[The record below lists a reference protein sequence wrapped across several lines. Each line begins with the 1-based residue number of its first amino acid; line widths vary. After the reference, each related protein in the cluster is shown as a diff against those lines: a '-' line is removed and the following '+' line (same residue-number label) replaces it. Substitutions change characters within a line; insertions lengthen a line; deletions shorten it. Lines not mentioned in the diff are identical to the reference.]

1 MASNRLPVDSW
12 VIRKSPEQI
21 AEEPT
26 MEHIGF
32 APDDDEFSSP
42 IGGDYQGGCLPS
54 HPGLGLSHR
63 TRSPRPTNVA

>member
-1 MASNRLPVDSW
+1 
-12 VIRKSPEQI
+12 
-21 AEEPT
+21 

-63 TRSPRPTNVA
+63 TRSPRPTSLA